1 MSEHFVKQ
9 SYGKLWHFCHNSQ
22 GICFCTMTNEE
33 LKEYE
38 ILLREGQSDFDVLID
53 DSDVL
58 HLVCQNDKGD
68 IIYLSYSEQSWHKYV
83 VMISKTP
90 SAYSKNFNIQRINNW
105 INIFYT
111 IDYKGKKMLTHQI
124 IENDDAPP
132 NVVDC
137 ITGNFSVAKDSSNNI
152 FVLFFSEG
160 QNKYGYRKYAWSKKE
175 WEAFV
180 EIDSPENFKKPYI
193 FIDRNDNMHIVGMVG
208 DDVVYISN
216 DVQVLA
222 QGENPIIMEKESIYL
237 MWEGKK
243 DSKVWVSQKDEN
255 SNDFQKP
262 TEFMA
267 GRFAPLKIFSLAYTI
282 YEQGINAMHCYGFIS
297 DNIVKLYMQSNFF
310 NVQRTKPKP
319 IQKNITEEVQR
330 FAQKLSPQAQ
340 VTKSEENSQSVIE
353 LTKLKIQLGQ
363 VISGIE
369 KLNHRLDSIETVINN
384 ISDQKQW

>member
-1 MSEHFVKQ
+1 MAEHFVKQ

-33 LKEYE
+33 VKEYE

-58 HLVCQNDKGD
+58 HLVCRDDKGD
-68 IIYLSYSEQSWHKYV
+68 IIYLNYSEQSWHKYV

-90 SAYSKNFNIQRINNW
+90 TTYSKNFNIQRINNW

-124 IENDDAPP
+124 IENDEASP
-132 NVVDC
+132 NVVDY
-137 ITGNFSVAKDSSNNI
+137 ISGNFSVAKDSSNNI
-152 FVLFFSEG
+152 FVLFFSEA
-160 QNKYGYRKYAWSKKE
+160 QKKYGYRKYAWSKKE

-180 EIDSPENFKKPYI
+180 EIDAPANFKNPYI
-193 FIDRNDNMHIVGMVG
+193 FIDSNDNMHIAGMVG
-208 DDVVYISN
+208 EDIAYISN
-216 DVQVLA
+216 GVQVLA

-237 MWEGKK
+237 MWESKK
-243 DSKVWVSQKDEN
+243 DGRVWVSQKEDL

-262 TEFMA
+262 TDFMPA
-267 GRFAPLKIFSLAYTI
+267 RFAPLKIFSLAYTV
-282 YEQGINAMHCYGFIS
+282 YEQGINTRHSYGFIS
-297 DNIVKLYMQSNFF
+297 DNVAKLYMQSNFF

-319 IQKNITEEVQR
+319 IQKTLTEEAEK
-330 FAQKLSPQAQ
+330 FAKKLSPQ
-340 VTKSEENSQSVIE
+340 VDKIEENNRSTIE

-363 VISGIE
+363 VISGVE
-369 KLNHRLDSIETVINN
+369 KINHRLDGIEMMINN
-384 ISDQKQW
+384 ISDQK